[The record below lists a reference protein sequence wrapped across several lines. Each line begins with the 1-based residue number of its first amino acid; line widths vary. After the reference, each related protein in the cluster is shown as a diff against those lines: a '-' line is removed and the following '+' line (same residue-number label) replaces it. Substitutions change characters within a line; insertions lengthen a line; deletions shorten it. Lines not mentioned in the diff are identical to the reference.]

1 MTSLQSDELT
11 KVKDLFREAAQG
23 KSFDTYSLNAIS
35 ADSSNP
41 AWTRVREYMNT
52 LATKYN
58 HDASTF
64 AINPN
69 TGEITGSSR

>member
-11 KVKDLFREAAQG
+11 KVKSLFSEAGAG

-35 ADSSNP
+35 GDSSNP

-52 LATKYN
+52 LANKYN

-64 AINPN
+64 SINPN
-69 TGEITGSSR
+69 TGEITGTTR